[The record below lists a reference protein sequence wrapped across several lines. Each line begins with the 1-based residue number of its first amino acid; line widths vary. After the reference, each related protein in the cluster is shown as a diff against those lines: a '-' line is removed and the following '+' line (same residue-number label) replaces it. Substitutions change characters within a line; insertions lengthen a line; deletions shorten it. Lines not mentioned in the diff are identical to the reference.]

1 MRSIDPADP
10 EAPIRLAG
18 ILHRIPGADGV
29 VLSRL
34 SAAAHRQAV
43 DPVLLWTAGLP
54 SGARIEAVSDTTS
67 IEVELLITRLAYGE
81 EPPRPAMLDLVIDG
95 ELVAGEAA
103 DGGHILRFPSRTTM
117 DFELEPG
124 DPTTVRFDGLP
135 AGEKHLQVWLPANAS
150 VALRDVRVDDGASVV
165 PAAPTGRRWVH
176 YGSSIS
182 HCTEA
187 DRPTGVWPVIVA
199 RRAGVDLQS
208 LAIAG
213 QAHLDQFAARTIRDL
228 DVDLISL
235 KVGINVVNG
244 DTMRERTF
252 VPAVHGFLD
261 TIRDG
266 HPDAPI
272 VLVSPIVCP
281 VVEDH
286 PGPTMNDAAGMC
298 RALEPAPGDLPGA
311 LTLRRIR
318 TLLAEV
324 VASRVADGD
333 ERLTYLDGLEL
344 FGPDDVDLLPDGLH
358 PDPEGY
364 GRMAER
370 FYERAF
376 GSDGP
381 FAGGG

>member
-1 MRSIDPADP
+1 M
-10 EAPIRLAG
+10 
-18 ILHRIPGADGV
+18 
-29 VLSRL
+29 
-34 SAAAHRQAV
+34 
-43 DPVLLWTAGLP
+43 
-54 SGARIEAVSDTTS
+54 
-67 IEVELLITRLAYGE
+67 
-81 EPPRPAMLDLVIDG
+81 
-95 ELVAGEAA
+95 
-103 DGGHILRFPSRTTM
+103 
-117 DFELEPG
+117 
-124 DPTTVRFDGLP
+124 
-135 AGEKHLQVWLPANAS
+135 QVWLPANAS
-150 VALRDVRVDDGASVV
+150 VALRDVRVDDGASVA
-165 PAAPTGRRWVH
+165 PASSTGRRWVH

-199 RRAGVDLQS
+199 RRAGIDLQS

-244 DTMRERTF
+244 DTLRERTF

-266 HPDAPI
+266 HPDTPI
-272 VLVSPIVCP
+272 LLVSPIVCP

-286 PGPTMNDAAGMC
+286 PGPTASDAAGVC
-298 RALEPAPGDLPGA
+298 RALEPPPGDLPGA

-333 ERLTYLDGLEL
+333 GNLTYLDGLDL

-358 PDPEGY
+358 PNPEGY
-364 GRMAER
+364 ARMADR
-370 FYERAF
+370 FYERALD
-376 GSDGP
+376 SDGP
-381 FAGGG
+381 FSA

>member
-1 MRSIDPADP
+1 MRSIDPSDP
-10 EAPIRLAG
+10 GASIRFAG
-18 ILHRIPGADGV
+18 VLHRIPGPDGV

-34 SAAAHRQAV
+34 SAAAHHQVV

-54 SGARIEAVSDTTS
+54 SGARLELVSDTSS
-67 IEVELLITRLAYGE
+67 IEVELLITRLAYGDDS
-81 EPPRPAMLDLVIDG
+81 PRPAMVDLVVDG
-95 ELVAGEAA
+95 ELVAGAPA
-103 DGGHILRFPSRTTM
+103 DGGHTLRFPSRTTM
-117 DFELEPG
+117 DFQLEPG
-124 DPTTVRFDGLP
+124 APATVRFDGLA

-150 VALRDVRVDDGASVV
+150 VALREVRVDDGASVA
-165 PAAPTGRRWVH
+165 PASSTGRRWVH

-199 RRAGVDLQS
+199 RRAGIDLQS

-244 DTMRERTF
+244 DTLRERTF

-266 HPDAPI
+266 HPDTPI
-272 VLVSPIVCP
+272 LLVSPIVCP

-286 PGPTMNDAAGMC
+286 PGPTASDAAGMC
-298 RALEPAPGDLPGA
+298 RALEPPPGDLPGA

-333 ERLTYLDGLEL
+333 GNLTYLDGLDL
-344 FGPDDVDLLPDGLH
+344 FGPDDVNLLPDGLH
-358 PDPEGY
+358 PNPEGY
-364 GRMAER
+364 ARMADR
-370 FYERAF
+370 FYERALD
-376 GSDGP
+376 SDGP
-381 FAGGG
+381 FSA